1 VLHSTLVPIAA
12 FVAALTFAG
21 DTLASFGFEDVA
33 TRARLLAAV
42 PFKAPAAPPK
52 EIQSLNYDQYRD
64 IRFNP
69 ERSLWRGT
77 KQQFEIAFFHMGW
90 YFDRPVRIHEITAQG
105 VREIRFDPG
114 LFDYGANRLAPEKLK
129 GLGFA
134 GFRAHFPVNTPKY
147 KDEVLAFLGAS
158 YFRAL
163 GKGQGYGLSAR
174 GLAIDTGVAGGEEFP
189 YFSEFWIERPKPPGN
204 ELVVFALL
212 DSRRA
217 TGAYRF
223 VLTPG
228 TETVM
233 TVKTRI
239 YLREKV
245 ARLGIAPL
253 TSMFYF
259 GENQRA
265 ARDDFRPEVH
275 DSDGLSVQLASGE
288 WLWRPLTNPKRLL
301 ATSFATTHPKG
312 FGLMQRDR
320 AFESYED
327 LEARYEK
334 RPSAWVEPIGEWGA
348 GRVELVQIPSADET
362 NDNIVAFWM
371 PDKLPAPGQPLDFEY
386 RLRWQLKEEAR
397 PALSWVTQTR
407 RGHGYLRKPDDSIA
421 FSVDFDGPALRKLP
435 AEARV
440 EGVVS
445 ADANGQ
451 LLSRE
456 TFRNEATGGYRVAL
470 RVKRV
475 DAAKPVELRGF
486 LRNAEGALSETWA
499 YALPPD

>member
-1 VLHSTLVPIAA
+1 MPRFTLLPIA
-12 FVAALTFAG
+12 FLAALTFAG
-21 DTLASFGFEDVA
+21 DTLAAFGFDDVA
-33 TRARLLAAV
+33 RRAQQLAAV
-42 PFKAPAAPPK
+42 PYKAPAALPK

-69 ERSLWRGT
+69 DHALWRGT
-77 KQQFEIAFFHMGW
+77 RLPFELAFFHMGW

-114 LFDYGANRLAPEKLK
+114 SFDYGANRIAPGKLK

-134 GFRAHFPVNTPKY
+134 GFRVHFPVNTPKY

-163 GKGQGYGLSAR
+163 GRGQGYGLSAR
-174 GLAIDTGVAGGEEFP
+174 GLAIDTAVAAGEEFP
-189 YFSEFWIERPKPPGN
+189 HFSEFWIERPKPAAG
-204 ELVVFALL
+204 ELVVLALL
-212 DSRRA
+212 ESRRA

-223 VLTPG
+223 VLAPG
-228 TETVM
+228 AETVM
-233 TVKTRI
+233 SVKMRI
-239 YLREKV
+239 FLRDKV
-245 ARLGIAPL
+245 TRLGIAPL
-253 TSMFYF
+253 TSMFFF

-275 DSDGLSVQLASGE
+275 DSDGLSVQLGNGE

-301 ATSFATTHPKG
+301 VTSFATTHPKG

-334 RPSAWVEPIGEWGA
+334 RPSAWVEPVGSWGA
-348 GRVELVQIPSADET
+348 GRIELVQIPAGDET
-362 NDNIVAFWM
+362 NDNIVAFWV
-371 PDKLPAPGQPLDFEY
+371 PEKLPPPGEPLDFEY
-386 RLRWQLKEEAR
+386 RLRWQLKEDAR
-397 PALSWVTQTR
+397 PPLAWVTQTR

-421 FSVDFDGPALRKLP
+421 FSVDFDGPALRKLAP
-435 AEARV
+435 DAKV
-440 EGVVS
+440 EGMVS
-445 ADANGQ
+445 ADGNGQ

-456 TFRNEATGGYRVAL
+456 TFRNDATGGYRVAL

-475 DAAKPVELRGF
+475 DGAKPVELRGF
-486 LRNAEGALSETWA
+486 LRGPEGALSETWS
-499 YALPPD
+499 YVLPPE